1 MIVRRDEEYR
11 AVAAAGKAGARAAKV
26 AKAAAAASKRAAMM
40 AKMAAANA
48 AKAAAGAAKK
58 AAQASAKAAKGQAK
72 KAANLSK
79 RASAAAKKAAKSGT
93 KSAKSAAKKGA
104 KSAKSA
110 AKKGAAAAKKIKPK
124 TVAKAAVGAA
134 AITVAYK
141 TMKEGKKIEKCFNLC
156 LPSNNDDYVAGK
168 IEKSAVK
175 YRSLQTDP
183 SAPKDNPFC
192 TDKDNTSKEAC
203 QKMCD
208 KKCRDKH
215 ESGILD
221 KLGPVG
227 DAAKAVTGPVGDMA
241 KGMTD
246 QAFKALGLPPAFGP
260 NGILEKFKSG
270 LKYAAMVC
278 CCLLLIYILSFF
290 M

>member
-11 AVAAAGKAGARAAKV
+11 AAAAAGKAGARAAKV

-48 AKAAAGAAKK
+48 AKAAKGAAKK
-58 AAQASAKAAKGQAK
+58 AAQASAKAAKSQAK
-72 KAANLSK
+72 KAASLSK

-93 KSAKSAAKKGA
+93 KSAKSV
-104 KSAKSA
+104 

-134 AITVAYK
+134 AVTVAYK

-215 ESGILD
+215 ETGILD

-278 CCLLLIYILSFF
+278 CCLLLIYVLSFF

>member
-11 AVAAAGKAGARAAKV
+11 AAAAAGKAGARAAKV

-48 AKAAAGAAKK
+48 AKAAKGAAKK
-58 AAQASAKAAKGQAK
+58 AAQASAKAAKSQAK
-72 KAANLSK
+72 KAASLSK

-93 KSAKSAAKKGA
+93 KSAKSI
-104 KSAKSA
+104 
-110 AKKGAAAAKKIKPK
+110 AKKGAAAAKKIKPR

-134 AITVAYK
+134 AVTVAYK

-215 ESGILD
+215 ETGVLD

>member
-11 AVAAAGKAGARAAKV
+11 AAAAAGKAGARTAKV

-48 AKAAAGAAKK
+48 AKAAKGAAKK
-58 AAQASAKAAKGQAK
+58 AAQASAKAAKSQAK
-72 KAANLSK
+72 KAASLSK

-93 KSAKSAAKKGA
+93 KSAKSV
-104 KSAKSA
+104 

-134 AITVAYK
+134 AVTVAYK

>member
-11 AVAAAGKAGARAAKV
+11 AAAAAGKAGARAAKV

-40 AKMAAANA
+40 AKMAAASA
-48 AKAAAGAAKK
+48 AKAAKGAAKK
-58 AAQASAKAAKGQAK
+58 AAQASAKAAKSQAK
-72 KAANLSK
+72 KAASLSK

-93 KSAKSAAKKGA
+93 KSAKSV
-104 KSAKSA
+104 

-134 AITVAYK
+134 AVTVAYK

-192 TDKDNTSKEAC
+192 TEKDNTSAEAC

-215 ESGILD
+215 ETGVLD

>member
-11 AVAAAGKAGARAAKV
+11 GAATAAKAGARAAKV

-58 AAQASAKAAKGQAK
+58 AAQASAKAAKSQAK

-104 KSAKSA
+104 
-110 AKKGAAAAKKIKPK
+110 AAAKKIKPK

-134 AITVAYK
+134 AVTVAYK

-156 LPSNNDDYVAGK
+156 IPSNNDDYVAGK
-168 IEKSAVK
+168 IEKSAIK

-192 TDKDNTSKEAC
+192 TEKDNTSKEAC

-215 ESGILD
+215 ETGVLD

>member
-11 AVAAAGKAGARAAKV
+11 AAAAAGKAGARAAKV

-58 AAQASAKAAKGQAK
+58 AAQASAKAAKSQAK
-72 KAANLSK
+72 KAASLSK

-93 KSAKSAAKKGA
+93 

-134 AITVAYK
+134 AVTVAYK

-156 LPSNNDDYVAGK
+156 IPSNNDDYVAGK

-175 YRSLQTDP
+175 YRSLETDP

-215 ESGILD
+215 ETGVLD

>member
-1 MIVRRDEEYR
+1 MIVRRDEEYK
-11 AVAAAGKAGARAAKV
+11 AAAAAGKAGARAAKV

-48 AKAAAGAAKK
+48 AKAAKGAAKK
-58 AAQASAKAAKGQAK
+58 AAQASAKAAKSQAK
-72 KAANLSK
+72 KAASLSK

-93 KSAKSAAKKGA
+93 KSAKSV
-104 KSAKSA
+104 
-110 AKKGAAAAKKIKPK
+110 AKKGAAAAKKIKPR

-134 AITVAYK
+134 AVTVAYK

-192 TDKDNTSKEAC
+192 TEKDNTSTEAC

-215 ESGILD
+215 ETGVLD

>member
-11 AVAAAGKAGARAAKV
+11 AAAAAGKSGARAAKV
-26 AKAAAAASKRAAMM
+26 AKAAAAASKRTAMM

-48 AKAAAGAAKK
+48 AKAAKGAAKK
-58 AAQASAKAAKGQAK
+58 AAQASAKAAKSQAK
-72 KAANLSK
+72 KAASLSK

-93 KSAKSAAKKGA
+93 KSAKSV
-104 KSAKSA
+104 
-110 AKKGAAAAKKIKPK
+110 AKKGAAAAKKIKPR

-134 AITVAYK
+134 AVTVAYK

-192 TDKDNTSKEAC
+192 TEKDNTSAEAC

-260 NGILEKFKSG
+260 NGILEKFKSS

-278 CCLLLIYILSFF
+278 CCLLLIYVLSFF

>member
-1 MIVRRDEEYR
+1 MIVRRDEEY
-11 AVAAAGKAGARAAKV
+11 AAAAGAAKAGAQAAKV

-48 AKAAAGAAKK
+48 AKAAKGAAKK

-72 KAANLSK
+72 KAADLSK

-93 KSAKSAAKKGA
+93 KSAKSV
-104 KSAKSA
+104 

-134 AITVAYK
+134 AVTVAYK

-183 SAPKDNPFC
+183 NAPKDNPFC

-215 ESGILD
+215 ETGVLD